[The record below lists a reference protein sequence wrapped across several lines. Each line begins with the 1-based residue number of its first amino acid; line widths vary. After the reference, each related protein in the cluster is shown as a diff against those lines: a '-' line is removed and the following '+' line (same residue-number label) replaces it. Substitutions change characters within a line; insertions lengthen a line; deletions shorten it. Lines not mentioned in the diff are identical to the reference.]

1 MSLAR
6 RTLFLVVV
14 MLAVSAPAA
23 AAKLIVHGRTA
34 DTPAGWMRPE
44 PSSCDGTVEECL
56 GEYDGGFGL
65 RRRLNYDEEEDEG
78 GDGGY
83 PAQPQYISYAALMR
97 NSVPCS
103 VPGASYY
110 NCEPGAASN
119 PYSRGCSAITQCRG

>member
-1 MSLAR
+1 VA
-6 RTLFLVVV
+6 
-14 MLAVSAPAA
+14 
-23 AAKLIVHGRTA
+23 
-34 DTPAGWMRPE
+34 
-44 PSSCDGTVEECL
+44 ECL
-56 GEYDGGFGL
+56 GENDGGFGL